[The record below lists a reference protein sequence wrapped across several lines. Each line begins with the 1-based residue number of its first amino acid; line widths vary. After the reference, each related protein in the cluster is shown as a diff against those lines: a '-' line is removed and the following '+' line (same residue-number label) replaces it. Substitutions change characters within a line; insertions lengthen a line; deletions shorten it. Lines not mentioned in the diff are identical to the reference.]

1 MRKVFAI
8 AMTLIVII
16 ASGCGQT
23 AKNVTE
29 KTPSVIRFEEK
40 TIARNEHYSRTFKVK
55 YGETDRFNIGFLQGL
70 YDDNE
75 LQSVTGKI
83 ADDIALIEN
92 TLGTSAK
99 HFNIYVLDETITG
112 QPAAIS
118 GNIYCSKD
126 DLNSGLYR
134 VTLVEASLGIVQQWQ
149 AYGVEGIVFNRE
161 ADVSALRQYYTDN
174 EDISVLGLFGTRF
187 MSEWNTER
195 DLKIA
200 KETAVSLAEF
210 IVKNYGYD
218 ILLSDITPQIKN
230 EWLQSIGVDRTFTY
244 EYNDALR
251 GSVVSRL
258 NEDLVLITTQY
269 ANYSLDKIDRQL
281 ETSKDIE
288 KFIYRDIAGL
298 EFILNYISEN
308 APVNYERLSLNDYRI
323 DSLNTSDSKIG
334 DEPKSFRWL
343 NFHLY
348 SAVYQL
354 FPSSASLW
362 QNIGVADYLS
372 RVIYH
377 DSYERERIFSNF
389 NRYVKKAYSG
399 EIDINHNDYI
409 ILKYYLE
416 HDGGWETVDDIDMRL
431 YGDACSFGAMYQKD
445 FKCTWTVTPIHIR
458 FSVSDK
464 IEGNELSQAQAFS
477 FTSYLIEKYSLE
489 VFLDLYKEDADFEEV
504 FGESYE
510 SIKEQWL
517 EYLHR

>member
-29 KTPSVIRFEEK
+29 KTLSVIQFEEK
-40 TIARNEHYSRTFKVK
+40 TIARNEHYGRTFKVK

-75 LQSVTGKI
+75 LQSVAGKI
-83 ADDIALIEN
+83 ADDIALIES

-112 QPAAIS
+112 QPAAIG

-126 DLNSGLYR
+126 DLYTGLYR
-134 VTLVEASLGIVQQWQ
+134 VALVEASLGIVQQWQ

-161 ADVSALRQYYTDN
+161 ADVSALKRYYTDN

-187 MSEWNTER
+187 MSEWNTES
-195 DLKIA
+195 DFEIA

-210 IVKNYGYD
+210 IVENYGYD
-218 ILLSDITPQIKN
+218 ILSSDITPQIKN

-269 ANYSLDKIDRQL
+269 AIYDLAMVDDYL

-288 KFIYRDIAGL
+288 KFIYRDITGL
-298 EFILNYISEN
+298 NFILDYIKEK
-308 APVNYERLSLNDYRI
+308 APLNYENLRHDAFCKYLLSSERKFR
-323 DSLNTSDSKIG
+323 TG
-334 DEPKSFRWL
+334 DDL
-343 NFHLY
+343 HFHLY
-348 SAVYQL
+348 STVHEL
-354 FPSSASLW
+354 FSSSAPHW
-362 QNIGVADYLS
+362 QNIGLSEYLS
-372 RVIYH
+372 RVICK
-377 DSYERERIFSNF
+377 DSYERERIFRVF
-389 NRYVKKAYSG
+389 KWHAEEAYSG
-399 EIDINHNDYI
+399 GIDINHNDFI
-409 ILKYYLE
+409 ILKYYLD
-416 HDGGWETVDDIDMRL
+416 HNGGWETLDDIDMKL

-445 FKCTWTVTPIHIR
+445 FKCNWSVTPINIR
-458 FSVSDK
+458 YSTSDK

-489 VFLDLYKEDADFEEV
+489 VFLDLYEKDADFEEV

-510 SIKEQWL
+510 SIKEQWV